1 MQAEAVRKPARL
13 RHHTQFAPVNVQHT
27 QLAAFGEYD

>member
-13 RHHTQFAPVNVQHT
+13 RHHTQFARVNVHT